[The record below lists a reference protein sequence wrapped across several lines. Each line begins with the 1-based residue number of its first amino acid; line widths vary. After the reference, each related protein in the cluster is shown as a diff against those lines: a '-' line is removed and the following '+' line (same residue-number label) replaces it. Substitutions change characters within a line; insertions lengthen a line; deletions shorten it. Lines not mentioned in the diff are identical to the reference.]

1 MFLSVVIPV
10 FNMEKYIERCLES
23 LSRQTDNDFEVIL
36 VDDGSTDKSYETA
49 VSYLENSFMN
59 HKVMKKNNQGQSIAR
74 NIGMQ
79 SAKGEYVLFLDSDDI
94 VSKNL
99 VAECKEAVLEKPD
112 ILMFDYKRVD
122 EDGTTRDNK
131 ISLNSDDNVSGYE
144 IIKKYRDNEFNMWTS
159 SAIYSREFLKRKKII
174 FCPEAHAAEDLGF
187 QFKALL
193 STDNVKI
200 INDVLSY
207 YCQRK
212 ESLTNNINIDKNM
225 TVIDAFEDVLKF
237 IEYKEMDV
245 SLEKPVLSEFIPE
258 HIMYQI
264 LGYLNEDNAE
274 EVMDIL
280 EDKCVHKYLMKA
292 KMRTPRYGKS
302 MVKWIKIAAWSP
314 EKFVNKYLKAVKGEN

>member
-10 FNMEKYIERCLES
+10 FNMEKYIDRCLES
-23 LSRQTDNDFEVIL
+23 LIRQTDNDFEVIL
-36 VDDGSTDKSYETA
+36 VDDGSIDKSYETA
-49 VSYLENSFMN
+49 VSYLENSYIN
-59 HKVMKKNNQGQSIAR
+59 HKVIKKNNQGQSIAR

-79 SAKGEYVLFLDSDDI
+79 SAKGEYILFLDSDDI

-99 VAECKEAVLEKPD
+99 VSECKQAVFEKPD

-122 EDGTTRDNK
+122 EDGTTRENK
-131 ISLNSDDNVSGYE
+131 ISLSSDDNVAGCE
-144 IIKKYRDNEFNMWTS
+144 IIKKYKENQFNMWTS
-159 SAIYSREFLKRKKII
+159 SAIYRREFLRRKKII

-193 STDNVKI
+193 STDRVKV
-200 INDVLSY
+200 INYVLSY

-212 ESLTNNINIDKNM
+212 ESLTNNINIEKNM

-245 SLEKPVLSEFIPE
+245 SLEKPILGEFIPE

-264 LGYLNEDNAE
+264 LGYLNKDNAE
-274 EVMDIL
+274 EVLDIL
-280 EDKCVHKYLMKA
+280 DDKSVHRYLMKA

-302 MVKWIKIAAWSP
+302 MVKWMKIAAWSP
-314 EKFVNKYLKAVKGEN
+314 EKFIRKYLDVVKGEN

>member
-131 ISLNSDDNVSGYE
+131 ISLNADDNVSGYE

-193 STDNVKI
+193 STDNVKT

>member
-174 FCPEAHAAEDLGF
+174 FCPEAHAAEDVGF